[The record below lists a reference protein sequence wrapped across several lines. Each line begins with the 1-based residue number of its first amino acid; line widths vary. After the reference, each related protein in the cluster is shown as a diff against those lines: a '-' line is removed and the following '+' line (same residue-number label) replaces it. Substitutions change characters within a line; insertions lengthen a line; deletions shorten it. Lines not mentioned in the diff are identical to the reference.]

1 MKMMVV
7 DDSLVMRR
15 QIERSITI
23 TCVSKIIAASNGK
36 EAVELY
42 KKEQPELVTM
52 DLTMPELDGVEA
64 VKQIVAIN
72 PSVRILV
79 VSALADKLTAIK
91 AIEQG
96 ARGFL
101 CKPINDDLLNN
112 ALNEILEDN
121 VYE

>member
-1 MKMMVV
+1 MVV